1 MYILTI
7 LLSWVIFVSKSTFN
21 TERALRET
29 VWYRSV
35 YFDVLHIRLQLS
47 QRFPN
52 PGMNQNIGFWI
63 SLNMDL
69 IIGLWASDR
78 WYIGF
83 DD

>member
-1 MYILTI
+1 
-7 LLSWVIFVSKSTFN
+7 
-21 TERALRET
+21 
-29 VWYRSV
+29 
-35 YFDVLHIRLQLS
+35 
-47 QRFPN
+47 N

-63 SLNMDL
+63 SLNMDF